1 MNGEMLKTMQAVR
14 KITLGI
20 SAQKQGGRTSLA
32 VCPRRT
38 QFESDIEGLFM
49 MPSSF
54 SAIWTSMR
62 LSQRSGGT
70 LPVCIG
76 VIAGLLLGCGEQP
89 PPPRAA
95 APEVT
100 AITVT
105 QKDAPVAFEFVAQTQ
120 SSREV
125 EIRARVEGFLDKRLY
140 TEGQLVRAGQ
150 TLFQMDRKPFEAA
163 LQSARGQL
171 EQHQARL
178 AVAKQNLA
186 RVRPL
191 AEQNAVSKK
200 DLDDAIGN
208 EQQARAAVFAAEGEV
223 RAAKLNLGYTTIS
236 SPLTGL
242 SSYARKQEG
251 SYVIPGDTGLLTY
264 VSQIDPMWVNF
275 SMSENELLKYRTE
288 TSSGMLKFPP
298 NNEFDVQVIL
308 ADGTVFPNYG
318 RINFVDP
325 SFSKETGTFLVR
337 TVIDNPEGKLRPGQ
351 FVRARVL
358 GATRPKAILIPQ
370 RAVLQ
375 GAKSH
380 YVWVIDKEGKA
391 RERAVEVG
399 EWHGDNWFITKGL
412 LSGERVVVD
421 GAMRVASGAP
431 LKIVDKPA
439 ASLAGSD
446 ASGAKETSGN
456 GSASDGNR
464 ASGSDGSTGKPR

>member
-1 MNGEMLKTMQAVR
+1 
-14 KITLGI
+14 
-20 SAQKQGGRTSLA
+20 
-32 VCPRRT
+32 
-38 QFESDIEGLFM
+38 
-49 MPSSF
+49 
-54 SAIWTSMR
+54 MR
-62 LSQRSGGT
+62 LSPRLRRTG
-70 LPVCIG
+70 PACFAV
-76 VIAGLLLGCGEQP
+76 VVGLLLGCSEKAAP
-89 PPPRAA
+89 PKAT

-100 AITVT
+100 AITVV

-163 LQSARGQL
+163 LLSAKGQL
-171 EQHQARL
+171 EQQQARL
-178 AVAKQNLA
+178 SVAKQNLA

-208 EQQARAAVFAAEGEV
+208 EQQARAAVLAAEGEV
-223 RAAKLNLGYTTIS
+223 RTAQLNLGYTTIS
-236 SPLTGL
+236 SPLTGV

-251 SYVIPGDTGLLTY
+251 SYVTPGESGFLTY
-264 VSQIDPMWVNF
+264 VSQVDPMWINF

-288 TSSGMLKFPP
+288 TSNETLRFPA
-298 NNEFDVQVIL
+298 NDEFDVEVVL

-318 RINFVDP
+318 RINFIDP

-337 TVIDNPEGKLRPGQ
+337 TVVANPEGKLRPGQ

-380 YVWVIDKEGKA
+380 YVWVIDKDGKA

-399 EWHGDNWFITKGL
+399 EWHGDDWFITKGL
-412 LSGERVVVD
+412 LAGERVVVD
-421 GAMRVASGAP
+421 GAMRVAAGVP

-456 GSASDGNR
+456 GSASAGS
-464 ASGSDGSTGKPR
+464 ASSGPGKPADKPR